1 MLRST
6 VAHQVDDLVAHPIGA
21 DLHRQVLPENASRNR
36 SSTALT
42 LELIAAE
49 RPGDAGHEA
58 GGQQLVEHHQRV
70 GCAAGE
76 PLIFSMQDI

>member
-36 SSTALT
+36 ASTALT
-42 LELIAAE
+42 L
-49 RPGDAGHEA
+49 D
-58 GGQQLVEHHQRV
+58 
-70 GCAAGE
+70 
-76 PLIFSMQDI
+76 